1 LFSLKCGNL
10 DGSTGFPAR
19 WSKYSLKCRIRMPQ
33 RRGLIQ
39 VTVGAC
45 PAEIIRRSVAV
56 LTDNW
61 TAASLSEM
69 TRSSSFLGFIVAT
82 R

>member
-1 LFSLKCGNL
+1 
-10 DGSTGFPAR
+10 
-19 WSKYSLKCRIRMPQ
+19 MPQ